1 MKKSFL
7 ILAIAGFMLIGLSEI
22 QAQTTQ
28 PKLNQVELMKQLIGS
43 WKADMGKD
51 TTFFMEAKPYGTGG
65 EFNYN
70 YAAKGKVFSEGKQL
84 AGYDKK
90 IDKIVYVNLEKGK
103 DIELL
108 SLWFTSTTKY
118 IITNY
123 SDIANPGKASFT
135 FEGEFKSPNLFIEK
149 LIINGKLLKTYT
161 MTRVK

>member
-7 ILAIAGFMLIGLSEI
+7 ILVIAGFMVIGLSEI

-51 TTFFMEAKPYGTGG
+51 TTFFMEVKPFGTGL
-65 EFNYN
+65 ECYSNTVN
-70 YAAKGKVFSEGKQL
+70 KGKILMEAKQL

-103 DIELL
+103 DIEILAV
-108 SLWFTSTTKY
+108 WFISNNKY
-118 IITNY
+118 MSIPY
-123 SDIANPGKASFT
+123 SDIANPEKASFKY
-135 FEGEFKSPNLFIEK
+135 EAEFKSPNLIVET
-149 LIINGKLLKTYT
+149 LIINGKPLKTYT
-161 MTRVK
+161 YTRIK

>member
-1 MKKSFL
+1 MKTL
-7 ILAIAGFMLIGLSEI
+7 YLTLTVIVLLLLCTNIARS
-22 QAQTTQ
+22 QTPQT
-28 PKLNQVELMKQLIGS
+28 KLNQVELTKQFMGS
-43 WKADMGKD
+43 WKCDFGND
-51 TTFFMEAKPYGTGG
+51 TTFSMEGKLYGTGS
-65 EFNYN
+65 EYYYN
-70 YAAKGKVFSEGKQL
+70 YAAKGKVFTEGKQL

-135 FEGEFKSPNLFIEK
+135 FEGEFKSPNLFVEK